1 MVYKVHKEAGHYTIM
16 SNHHLLNRSLS
27 NSARG
32 LLSLILALPPSV
44 ECTQKALLAY
54 TTDGPTAIKSAV
66 EELKKAGYIMI
77 TKTRKNGRFCV
88 ETHVF
93 ETPEML
99 ADFQAQNIGN
109 QLNKAPSRKNRHG
122 STVTVP
128 PSRKNRDGKTDFHNN
143 NYNDSIIISTHTK
156 IENFEKNDFE
166 KNEKNE
172 TVLNFEKVKN
182 GDEEKINQ
190 IFRGAEFS
198 AAAARAYGAAAAE
211 MPIFAAIFGA
221 WAIKKGLEYESE
233 AHLKNIAQDA
243 LKWVVP
249 AARKSQTRKTTP
261 AAPPPASREAI
272 KKDKEAQ
279 EAARA
284 AGKRFKL

>member
-16 SNHHLLNRSLS
+16 SNHHLLNRNLS

-44 ECTQKALLAY
+44 ECTQKALAAY
-54 TTDGPTAIKSAV
+54 TTDGAAAIKSAV
-66 EELKKAGYIMI
+66 EELKKNGYIFI
-77 TKTRKNGRFCV
+77 TKKRQKGRFFV

-93 ETPEML
+93 ETPEAL
-99 ADFQAQNIGN
+99 ANWQAQNNEN
-109 QLNKAPSRKNRHG
+109 QEFTSPQAKNRHG
-122 STVTVP
+122 LTVTEKP
-128 PSRKNRDGKTDFHNN
+128 RRLNRDGKSRFHN
-143 NYNDSIIISTHTK
+143 NYNDSIIIPTHTK

-190 IFRGAEFS
+190 IFRGAEFF
-198 AAAARAYGAAAAE
+198 AAAARAYGATAE
-211 MPIFAAIFGA
+211 ELPKFAAIFSA

-249 AARKSQTRKTTP
+249 ASRKSQTRKAAP

-272 KKDKEAQ
+272 KRDKEAA